1 MGIKYICDQCKKVF
15 IRKDHYDRH
24 KLKKKKTCG
33 KILISSV
40 NEIYKCE
47 FCSFEFETQKEL
59 ILHLADFKAACFH
72 KQMAENSL
80 NNLSKIID
88 RKIDQMKPI
97 KCLPS
102 TKKTKNITNNN
113 NISNVDPTKK
123 LKFCKHG
130 KEKIDHITRDIVL
143 KLFQEKFS
151 LVCVELMKLIYFN
164 EKVPENCMWSIA
176 YPKSDTAGVAYD
188 ETTCQFER
196 METIKLIEDKFENMI
211 DLLFPLVR
219 AIQDD
224 IELYPTLSEMQKGNL
239 VRFLSHIR
247 CRIAT
252 DSPFIY
258 EVIHKLCYEQRLLSM
273 RIWGENGYRGNHLS
287 LKFI

>member
-1 MGIKYICDQCKKVF
+1 MGIKYICEQCKKVF

-24 KLKKKKTCG
+24 KQKKKNCG
-33 KILISSV
+33 KILISTV
-40 NEIYKCE
+40 DKIYKCE
-47 FCSFEFETQKEL
+47 FCSFEFETQKSL
-59 ILHLADFKAACFH
+59 ILHLADFKAPCFH
-72 KQMAENSL
+72 KQMAESNM
-80 NNLSKIID
+80 NNLSQIID
-88 RKIDQMKPI
+88 RKLEQMKPL

-102 TKKTKNITNNN
+102 TKKTKNITNNTK
-113 NISNVDPTKK
+113 ISNVDPTKK
-123 LKFCKHG
+123 LKFRKHG
-130 KEKIDHITRDIVL
+130 KERIDHITREIVL

-164 EKVPENCMWSIA
+164 EKIPENCMWSIA
-176 YPKSDTAGVAYD
+176 YPKSETAGVVYD
-188 ETTCQFER
+188 ESTCQFER

-224 IELYPTLSEMQKGNL
+224 EELYPTLSEMQKGNL